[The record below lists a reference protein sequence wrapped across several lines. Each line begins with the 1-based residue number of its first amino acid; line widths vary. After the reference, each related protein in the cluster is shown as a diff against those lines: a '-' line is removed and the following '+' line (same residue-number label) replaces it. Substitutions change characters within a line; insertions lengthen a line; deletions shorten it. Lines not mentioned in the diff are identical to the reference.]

1 MPPEPECEDAKR
13 NFTLASQAKQS
24 EDFQSAIS
32 LYTKGLDTAR
42 TVELRSALLC
52 NRSAAR
58 SNLKLY
64 DEAVLDANECL
75 TARPSWSSSYDCLA
89 MALEGLG
96 RTNEAQLCQ
105 RLALELAALKKDP
118 TNESLKQQVRAIRQ
132 DLAAARAAPQPHVTH
147 DIQEPPPPP
156 PPQLPP
162 PPTQLH
168 RDPQPSPAT
177 HTHLEEE
184 PVRTQQSG
192 GGGGERGKKRA

>member
-1 MPPEPECEDAKR
+1 
-13 NFTLASQAKQS
+13 
-24 EDFQSAIS
+24 
-32 LYTKGLDTAR
+32 
-42 TVELRSALLC
+42 
-52 NRSAAR
+52 
-58 SNLKLY
+58 
-64 DEAVLDANECL
+64 
-75 TARPSWSSSYDCLA
+75 

-96 RTNEAQLCQ
+96 RTNEAQLCR
-105 RLALELAALKKDP
+105 RLALELAALKKNP

-192 GGGGERGKKRA
+192 GGGGTDANSSLNHSTISYEEGAFFFFFGGVCCVCVFFVCVVCSIMERFSYCVSFALSISFEFVS